1 MKKEAGHKMKLVND
15 TLYVKIVFFGAA
27 MAGKTEA
34 IKCVCTT
41 LAKEEK
47 TGAALKQ
54 LNTTAGRTL
63 LFDFT
68 TVKLETGVIARLFSV
83 SGQNYYRGMRLH
95 SMQETDAVFLVLDAQ
110 KEAMERNRIA
120 CDELR
125 LYMKN
130 IDTMRVAPVITLVN
144 KSEMPNALSI
154 FSVVRQMEIQDDR
167 WPFFAINPLTG
178 ENIERVFK
186 MMKQS
191 LQRNISNYRRQ
202 NSRGYPTLPDTA
214 AWRKSKKKNF
224 KKKTEQAWQLN

>member
-1 MKKEAGHKMKLVND
+1 MKLVND

-34 IKCVCTT
+34 IKCLCTT

-47 TGAALKQ
+47 TGAALRQ

-68 TVKLETGVIARLFSV
+68 TVKLEQGVIARLFSV
-83 SGQNYYRGMRLH
+83 SGQNYYQGARLH
-95 SMQETDAVFLVLDAQ
+95 SMQETDAVFLILDAQ
-110 KEAMERNRIA
+110 EEAMERNRIA

-130 IDTMRVAPVITLVN
+130 IDTMSVAPVITLVN
-144 KSEMPNALSI
+144 KSEMPNTLSI
-154 FSVVRQMEIQDDR
+154 FSVVRQMGLQADR

-186 MMKQS
+186 MMKQR

-202 NSRGYPTLPDTA
+202 HSEGQTVLPNTA
-214 AWRKSKKKNF
+214 AWRKPKKLG
-224 KKKTEQAWQLN
+224 KKREQAWQLN